1 MSICYVIMQI
11 WEIELPRLNEK
22 LLQNII
28 SSYNYNNVSKYI
40 ISIHLVLW

>member
-1 MSICYVIMQI
+1 MPICYVIMHI

-28 SSYNYNNVSKYI
+28 SSYYNNVSKYI